1 MFGDVRDDG
10 KYAGETLRSI
20 LKTEKAKKTETP
32 QARRSSEGERIY
44 GGSERDR
51 TVDLAIFSRSLYQL
65 SYRAMNSRKDPEK
78 PGQTIPSD
86 SGRT

>member
-20 LKTEKAKKTETP
+20 LKIEKAKKTETP
-32 QARRSSEGERIY
+32 QARRSSEGGFY

-65 SYRAMNSRKDPEK
+65 SYRAMNSRKDPDK

>member
-20 LKTEKAKKTETP
+20 LKTEKAKKTATLRLAVP
-32 QARRSSEGERIY
+32 ASGGIY

-65 SYRAMNSRKDPEK
+65 SYRARNSRKDPDK